1 LRKRFI
7 VVAPTVELG
16 GTDTVADSKE
26 SVCLFYKGIKHLRM
40 RIFGPLSEE
49 NGSIFFIAAVQVRCC
64 RCFRFANLHAPRAGK
79 SKQQENFDNSE
90 PILRNLIKQHSIAH
104 FFCSRREMAT

>member
-40 RIFGPLSEE
+40 RIFGPLIAE
-49 NGSIFFIAAVQVRCC
+49 NGSIYRGGSGCC
-64 RCFRFANLHAPRAGK
+64 RCFRFRFANLHAPRAGK
-79 SKQQENFDNSE
+79 NKQQENFDNSE
-90 PILRNLIKQHSIAH
+90 PILRNLIKQHSVAH
-104 FFCSRREMAT
+104 SFGLRREMAT

>member
-7 VVAPTVELG
+7 VVGPTVELG

-49 NGSIFFIAAVQVRCC
+49 NGSINRGGSGC

-90 PILRNLIKQHSIAH
+90 PILRNLIKEHSVAH
-104 FFCSRREMAT
+104 FLG

>member
-49 NGSIFFIAAVQVRCC
+49 NGSIFLSR
-64 RCFRFANLHAPRAGK
+64 RFRFVVVVA
-79 SKQQENFDNSE
+79 FDLQIFMR
-90 PILRNLIKQHSIAH
+90 PG
-104 FFCSRREMAT
+104 REKATTGEF